1 MAKKLRGK
9 KCSNGLLENPDKVFN
24 ANHAAVKAAAFLLKA
39 YHVLPACILFSY
51 HIFIFHTF
59 VPVKKMSAIFFFTV
73 YLFSTT
79 EAHQLLKL
87 PLIFEHFSE
96 HQQENR
102 QITFTEFLKIHYLNP
117 PVKDKDYDKDMQLP
131 FKSFGDCISSIS
143 PAFVPV
149 TIQHTAAES
158 IDISPEKIF
167 FLKDQMFISSYLAN
181 IWQPP
186 KHC

>member
-1 MAKKLRGK
+1 MLRLF
-9 KCSNGLLENPDKVFN
+9 LLTDPLSLLFILFGSPIFILRIF
-24 ANHAAVKAAAFLLKA
+24 AAVKK
-39 YHVLPACILFSY
+39 I
-51 HIFIFHTF
+51 
-59 VPVKKMSAIFFFTV
+59 SAIFLFTI

-96 HQQENR
+96 HQKENR
-102 QITFTEFLKIHYLNP
+102 QITFSEFLKIHYLNA

-131 FKSFGDCISSIS
+131 FKSSDDCISSIS

-149 TIQHTAAES
+149 TIQHTAAEP

-167 FLKDQMFISSYLAN
+167 FLKDQFLLSSYLAN

>member
-1 MAKKLRGK
+1 MLTRSNTFFCTFGKLKK
-9 KCSNGLLENPDKVFN
+9 
-24 ANHAAVKAAAFLLKA
+24 
-39 YHVLPACILFSY
+39 
-51 HIFIFHTF
+51 T
-59 VPVKKMSAIFFFTV
+59 SAIFFFII

-96 HQQENR
+96 HQKENK
-102 QITFTEFLKIHYLNP
+102 QITITEFLKIHYLNP
-117 PVKDKDYDKDMQLP
+117 TVKDKDYDKDMQLP
-131 FKSFGDCISSIS
+131 FKSADDCISAIS

-149 TIQHTAAES
+149 TIQHNAAEP

-167 FLKDQMFISSYLAN
+167 FLKDQFLLSSYLSN